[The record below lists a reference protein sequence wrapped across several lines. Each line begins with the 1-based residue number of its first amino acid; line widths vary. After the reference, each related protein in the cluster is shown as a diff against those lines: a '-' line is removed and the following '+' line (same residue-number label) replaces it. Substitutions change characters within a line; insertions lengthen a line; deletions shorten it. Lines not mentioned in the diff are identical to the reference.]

1 MSYQT
6 SIHFD
11 PTALLIIKKE
21 VDSTLQQVEL
31 AVSSLVEDKRLPFG
45 IEDALIQLEQC
56 AQVMLLVD
64 IPHLAQLT
72 QYSADLMRKIMQ
84 NPEQILDSDVV
95 ALSEGTT
102 MLRRYI
108 EFICLRE
115 VRVPQFLLDTLNNL
129 EIALGNPLTQEG
141 QAIASSLEFMTP
153 NFKLPTA
160 PELEKTVYIH
170 KLYKICLNKMINQ
183 SETALDLQAVKLVGT
198 YLAHLAAETTS
209 QQYWNLVHVALNQID
224 ILALTDAR
232 LRTLIGVEHNIA
244 HFFES
249 PERFNP
255 PLIDIANVLSVCIS
269 QEDDISQHIREQLN
283 VGEDILTDTQLQ
295 IFSRHLFGPDLNTI
309 HTASKLITE
318 EMTQIRNEI
327 EFNYQA
333 MSAEQTSAM
342 KAKLFNLASVFKVL
356 NLNEAYIELN
366 LQAENLTQTNMQN
379 NPKFAQ
385 QLMNSILSAMN
396 SIGILERSYTSSRLQ
411 FGVNNMRISL
421 DRLDEAHEVLLTETK
436 VLIEN
441 CSVKLIEYLEDP
453 QSIQLNTLPQQLQE
467 ISGALLFLNA
477 QQGHLSLMNSYKF
490 LNTEIMKERT
500 LNIQQVEKL
509 LDVLASADML
519 IDNLQT
525 RQPIF
530 NSMFDVALNSSNN
543 LKAIA

>member
-198 YLAHLAAETTS
+198 YLAHLAAKTTS

-249 PERFNP
+249 PERFNT

-333 MSAEQTSAM
+333 MSAEQTSSM

-441 CSVKLIEYLEDP
+441 CTSKLIEYLEDP